1 MKVLVATC
9 LGQGRKAHDVC
20 TTLEGELVA
29 LPPTDHLCFLHQ
41 RVVSG
46 ISSGG
51 ETTTFMVVDRPELDR
66 DKYRDAIK
74 DGLKKGRWEIRA
86 EADDL
91 TVDELVDA
99 MLCVA
104 LTLAPGTILERVG
117 RDVRVRLHPDWT
129 PGAAA

>member
-29 LPPTDHLCFLHQ
+29 FPPTDHVCFLHQ

-46 ISSGG
+46 MSSGG

-66 DKYRDAIK
+66 DKYRAAID
-74 DGLKKGRWEIRA
+74 DGLTRGGWKVGA
-86 EADDL
+86 EGDDL
-91 TVDELVDA
+91 TVDELVEA
-99 MLCVA
+99 MLGAA
-104 LTLAPGTILERVG
+104 LPLAPGTILERVG

>member
-20 TTLEGELVA
+20 TTLEGELVV
-29 LPPTDHLCFLHQ
+29 LPPAGHFCSHHQ

-46 ISSGG
+46 VASGG

-66 DKYRDAIK
+66 AAYRDAIA
-74 DGLKKGRWEIRA
+74 DGLPRVGWTLGE
-86 EADDL
+86 EPDDPTL
-91 TVDELVDA
+91 DELVDA
-99 MLCVA
+99 MLFVA
-104 LTLAPGTILERVG
+104 RTLVRGTILERVG
-117 RDVRVRLHPDWT
+117 RDVTVRLHPDWT